1 MARVIALVEGPT
13 EEKFVRELLAGELG
27 VVGVWIVA
35 TTYGR
40 PRRQAGVPA
49 WSKAEREI
57 IGLLK
62 QDTARYVTTMFDYY
76 GMPRDWPGRKRAT
89 ERPHGEKAALVEQ
102 GMRDSVT
109 ASSRVGSLNGRFIPY
124 VQMHEFEALLF
135 SDPQALADVVSRA
148 PNPHEIRQN
157 FVRIAGAFPT
167 PEQIDDDP
175 VTAPSKRI
183 LALARDYQKVT
194 DGNIAASR
202 IGLET
207 MRRECPHFKSWLQRL
222 RALSQK
228 SVIGERVT

>member
-13 EEKFVRELLAGELG
+13 EEKFVRELLARELG

-35 TTYGR
+35 TTHGH

-62 QDTARYVTTMFDYY
+62 QDAARYVTTMFDYY
-76 GMPRDWPGRKRAT
+76 GMPHDWPGRKVAV
-89 ERPHGEKAALVEQ
+89 ERPHDERAGLVEQ
-102 GMRDSVT
+102 GMRDSIA
-109 ASSRVGSLNGRFIPY
+109 ASSGVGSLYRRFIPY

-135 SDPQALADVVSRA
+135 SDPQTLADILSRVPRA
-148 PNPHEIRQN
+148 HGIGRELS
-157 FVRIAGAFPT
+157 RISNAFQT
-167 PEQIDDDP
+167 PEEIDDDP
-175 VTAPSKRI
+175 VTAPSRRI
-183 LALARDYQKVT
+183 LALAPDYQKVT

-207 MRRECPHFKSWLQRL
+207 MRRECPHFKSWFRRL
-222 RALSQK
+222 GAL
-228 SVIGERVT
+228 GENP